1 MGYVG
6 LNEYGQE
13 IYTIDLDRSLY
24 THVIFNNGTDQTDD
38 IALSELEVGQNGFW
52 IGEKVSTKY
61 ALGGT
66 YAFDPENDVY
76 APLRLYFYEKFAD
89 ATVAE
94 EWVNAFKLDLEEKSL
109 RVAVT
114 YQVGTT
120 GNVAALDA
128 AVEAY
133 NTAHADAK
141 IDAIL
146 GAKAIDATYIPANY
160 NCNATEYALGAKTDR
175 RLWMLND
182 SEDSVGLA
190 ALENYLYPVA

>member
-1 MGYVG
+1 M
-6 LNEYGQE
+6 
-13 IYTIDLDRSLY
+13 
-24 THVIFNNGTDQTDD
+24 
-38 IALSELEVGQNGFW
+38 GQNGFW

-66 YAFDPENDVY
+66 YTFDPENDVY

-94 EWVNAFKLDLEEKSL
+94 EWVNAFKLDLEEKLL

-120 GNVAALDA
+120 GKVSALDGD
-128 AVEAY
+128 VKAY
-133 NTAHADAK
+133 NEAHADAK

-160 NCNATEYALGAKTDR
+160 NCNTTPYTLGESNDR
-175 RLWMLND
+175 RLWTLND

-190 ALENYLYPVA
+190 ALENYLYPAV